1 MFKQTNRQRTDQV
14 REAAEILISNNS
26 ADYTSTPQTPA
37 RYPNNLPVSLH
48 DSVRHNEEYLHET
61 LASGS
66 SRDGKISAVR
76 RFFCLFVTFD
86 LLFTSLL
93 WIICVIV
100 VYVAK
105 FIFSFL
111 KILIF
116 VFIFNRYPYC
126 LIKQ

>member
-26 ADYTSTPQTPA
+26 ADYSSTPHTTA

-100 VYVAK
+100 VR
-105 FIFSFL
+105 S
-111 KILIF
+111 KIN
-116 VFIFNRYPYC
+116 IFNS
-126 LIKQ
+126 